1 VRYKQF
7 AALPYRMRHDDVE
20 ILLITTRKKGRW
32 SIPKGWPIKHVTP
45 RRTAAVEAY
54 EEAGV
59 RGETGKKRL
68 GKFKKRR
75 VRNKRSVVCDVEIFA
90 LRVGSLKRNWPE
102 KRERSRVW
110 VRPNEAAKL
119 VRKAGLRRAI
129 KNLMSLQ

>member
-1 VRYKQF
+1 
-7 AALPYRMRHDDVE
+7 MRDNDVE

-45 RRTAAVEAY
+45 QRTAAVEAY

-59 RGETGKKRL
+59 RGATGRKKV

-75 VRNKRSVVCDVEIFA
+75 IRNKQSVVCDVEIFP
-90 LRVGSLKRNWPE
+90 LQVGSLKPSWPE
-102 KRERSRVW
+102 KGERSRIW

-119 VRKAGLRRAI
+119 VKKAGLRRAI
-129 KNLMSLQ
+129 KNLTGLQ